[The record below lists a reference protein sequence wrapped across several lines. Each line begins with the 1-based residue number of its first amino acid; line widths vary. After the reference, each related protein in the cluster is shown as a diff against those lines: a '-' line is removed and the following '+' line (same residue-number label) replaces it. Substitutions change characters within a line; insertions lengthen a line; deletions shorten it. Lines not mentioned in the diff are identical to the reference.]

1 MPYNNI
7 ISRTDAQA
15 LMPEQVVNDLL
26 SGLSNESAALTM
38 FKHVPMARGQVR
50 MPVLSVLPIAY
61 FVNGDTGMK
70 QTTEADWTNKYLNAE
85 ELAAIVPIPENVL
98 DDADYDI
105 WGEITPLLQQ
115 AVGRSID
122 AAVFFGVN
130 KPSSWPNAIVTDAVT
145 AGQTVTRGTNA
156 AAAGGIY
163 GDLSALY
170 SAVEGSGYDVNG
182 LIATTAYKGYQ
193 RNARSTQG
201 VKLDDVFAA
210 QIAEDIKYP
219 MRGLWPTPATGA
231 AEVVGGD
238 FSQGILGMRKDFTYK
253 VLDEAV
259 IQDNT
264 GAIVYNL
271 AQQDMVALR
280 VVFRCAFQ
288 VANLINWD
296 KPTDPTASIVSGG
309 RYPFAVL
316 VHA

>member
-1 MPYNNI
+1 MPYTNI

-15 LMPEQVVNDLL
+15 LMPEEVTNDLL

-38 FKHVPMARGQVR
+38 FRHLTMARGQTR
-50 MPVLSVLPIAY
+50 MPVLSALPIAY
-61 FVNGDTGMK
+61 FVNGDTGLK

-98 DDADYDI
+98 DDADYDV

-115 AVGRSID
+115 AVGRAID
-122 AAVFFGVN
+122 AAVFFGTN
-130 KPSSWPNAIVTDAVT
+130 KPSSWPNAIVTDATT
-145 AGQTVTRGTNA
+145 AGFTVTRGTNN

-163 GDLSALY
+163 GDLSDVFGK
-170 SAVEGSGYDVNG
+170 VEGVGYDVNG
-182 LIATTAYKGYQ
+182 LVASTSYKAKQ

-201 VKLDDVFAA
+201 VKLDDDFAA
-210 QIAEDIKYP
+210 EVKELIKYP
-219 MRGLWPTPATGA
+219 MRGLWPTGSGAT
-231 AEVVGGD
+231 EVVAGD
-238 FSQGILGMRKDFTYK
+238 FTQGILAIRKDFTYK

-264 GAIVYNL
+264 GQIVYNL

-280 VVFRCAFQ
+280 IVFRCAFQ

-296 KPTDPTASIVSGG
+296 TSTQSPTDAIGSGS
-309 RYPFAVL
+309 RYPFAIV
-316 VHA
+316 VAP

>member
-1 MPYNNI
+1 MPYTNV

-15 LMPEQVVNDLL
+15 LMPEEVVNDLL
-26 SGLSNESAALTM
+26 SGLANESAALTM
-38 FKHVPMARGQVR
+38 FKTVPMARGQVR
-50 MPVLSVLPIAY
+50 MPVLSALPIAY
-61 FVNGDTGMK
+61 FVNGDTGLK
-70 QTTEADWTNKYLNAE
+70 QTTEADWANKYLNAE

-115 AVGRSID
+115 AVGRAVD
-122 AAVFFGVN
+122 AAVFFGTN

-145 AGQTVTRGTNA
+145 AGQTVTRGTNN

-182 LIATTAYKGYQ
+182 LIANTAYKGYQ

-201 VKLDDVFAA
+201 VKLDDAFAA
-210 QIAEDIKYP
+210 QVAEDIKYP
-219 MRGLWPTPATGA
+219 MRGLWPTGSGS

-238 FSQGILGMRKDFTYK
+238 FSQGILGLRKDFTYK

-280 VVFRCAFQ
+280 IVFRCAFQ

-296 KPTDPTASIVSGG
+296 KSTQSPTDAIGSGS

-316 VHA
+316 RAA

>member
-1 MPYNNI
+1 VPYTNL

-15 LMPEQVVNDLL
+15 LMPEEVVNDLL

-38 FKHVPMARGQVR
+38 FKMVPMARGQVR
-50 MPVLSVLPIAY
+50 MPVLSALPIAY
-61 FVNGDTGMK
+61 FVNGDTGLK
-70 QTTEADWTNKYLNAE
+70 QTTEADWANKYLNAE

-115 AVGRSID
+115 AVGRAID
-122 AAVFFGVN
+122 AAVFFGTN
-130 KPSSWPNAIVTDAVT
+130 KPSSWPNAIVTDATT
-145 AGQTVTRGTNA
+145 AGQVVVRGTNA

-163 GDLSALY
+163 GDLSGLFG
-170 SAVEGSGYDVNG
+170 AVEGSGYDVNG
-182 LIATTAYKGYQ
+182 LVANTAYKAYQ

-201 VKLDDVFAA
+201 VKLDDEFAA
-210 QIAEDIKYP
+210 EVKELIKYP
-219 MRGLWPTPATGA
+219 MRGLWPTGSGA

-238 FSQGILGMRKDFTYK
+238 FSQGILGLRKDFTYK

-296 KPTDPTASIVSGG
+296 KPTQSPTDAIGSGS
-309 RYPFAVL
+309 RYPFAIL
-316 VHA
+316 THS

>member
-1 MPYNNI
+1 VPYTNL

-15 LMPEQVVNDLL
+15 LMPEEVVNDLL
-26 SGLSNESAALTM
+26 GGLSNESAALTM
-38 FKHVPMARGQVR
+38 FRTVPMARGQVR
-50 MPVLSVLPIAY
+50 MPVLSVLPTAY
-61 FVNGDTGMK
+61 FVNGDTGLK
-70 QTTEADWTNKYLNAE
+70 QTTEADWANKYLNAE

-115 AVGRSID
+115 AVGRAID
-122 AAVFFGVN
+122 AAVFFGTN
-130 KPSSWPNAIVTDAVT
+130 KPSSWPNAVVADAVT

-170 SAVEGSGYDVNG
+170 AAVETSGYDVNG
-182 LIATTAYKGYQ
+182 LIANTFYKGYQ

-201 VKLDDVFAA
+201 VKLDDAFAA
-210 QIAEDIKYP
+210 QVAEDIKYP
-219 MRGLWPTPATGA
+219 MRGLWPTGSGS

-238 FSQGILGMRKDFTYK
+238 FSQGILGLRKDFTYK
-253 VLDEAV
+253 VLDQAV

-271 AQQDMVALR
+271 AQQDMVGLR
-280 VVFRCAFQ
+280 IVFRCAFQ

-296 KPTDPTASIVSGG
+296 KPTQSPTDAIGSGS

-316 VHA
+316 RAA